1 MLAAAFWF
9 GIAADHKFLL
19 WRQLYLDPAAG
30 SAAGFVKRIGFFRSD
45 PDYIE
50 TPDVEKRLL
59 AAGRSRGVE
68 VRLVQPGR
76 TL

>member
-30 SAAGFVKRIGFFRSD
+30 SAAGFVKRIGFFRD
-45 PDYIE
+45 QPLELELTRYLNQLVF
-50 TPDVEKRLL
+50 TATQLL
-59 AAGRSRGVE
+59 GRSDIDR
-68 VRLVQPGR
+68 RIL
-76 TL
+76 